1 MREENHMRTSTVKGS
16 IMWGFVA
23 GFFAMLPHIFW
34 LFYLLGLAEEEQER
48 LQAHNDKL
56 EHMLEF
62 ETKARQA
69 CAEAYYNLRAD
80 IITGKESV

>member
-1 MREENHMRTSTVKGS
+1 MRTSKTLPFGAL
-16 IMWGFVA
+16 VA
-23 GFFAMLPHIFW
+23 GFTATFFW
-34 LFYLLGLAEEEQER
+34 LMYLLGLAEEEQER

-56 EHMLEF
+56 EHMLEC